1 MRRRGYIAVEGP
13 IGVGKT
19 SLAQALAR
27 ELGARLML
35 EDADNN
41 PFLPRFYQDPD
52 KYAFPAQLYFLLTRH
67 SQQRDLKQQDLFTQA
82 TVADYLFAKDK
93 IFAAMNLAPDE
104 LKLYDNVYKLLD
116 AEMAKPDL
124 VVYVRAT
131 IEVLAERL
139 RKRNRNFERHISY
152 DYLERVSSAYRD
164 FFFYYDEAPL
174 LVVDTSEI
182 DFVANPEDLGERENK
197 LRLKFAC
204 DQGNKTFRGGNL
216 RWLPGANSKMTRPI
230 WPRRGRSSSTSS
242 ASDWAFSR
250 HCERTVPRACTQSA
264 QR

>member
-67 SQQRDLKQQDLFTQA
+67 NQQQELFTHA

-93 IFAAMNLAPDE
+93 IFAALNLVPDE

-116 AEMAKPDL
+116 AEIARPDL

-139 RKRNRNFERHISY
+139 RKRNRDFERHISF

-174 LVVDTSEI
+174 LVVDTSDI
-182 DFVANPEDLGERENK
+182 DFVANPEDLGELIREID
-197 LRLKFAC
+197 RA
-204 DQGNKTFRGGNL
+204 
-216 RWLPGANSKMTRPI
+216 GAGTQY
-230 WPRRGRSSSTSS
+230 
-242 ASDWAFSR
+242 F
-250 HCERTVPRACTQSA
+250 VPRKS
-264 QR
+264 